1 MGAREQALWRPLVA
15 LASRAAAHADSGID
29 DLLLAKLDVLMGV
42 AWRHRERPPSALNN
56 DGAPLELCL
65 SAGPH
70 GISRRLI
77 GDPHLGLPMAQR
89 VPASLAAARH
99 LIRLTRSQAL
109 MPAFDALVAHTIP
122 TEAAE
127 QAALPAGALWLA
139 CSMDNE
145 PGFAAYTNIEWCGGA
160 EMRWQRALA
169 WLRQASAGFDDAS
182 LAPWRQHWTPFAAG
196 LEGDRP
202 DRARVKLYFR
212 LTENIPF
219 RLDMFEDVDDQVV
232 AAFCRAVIQG
242 RTLPRSGIVLSTE
255 FAIATGQLMGTKLDI
270 CGHCT
275 PRSAAEWQDA
285 LADMAA
291 TAGVVPLPVA
301 HLVPAM
307 DVAFIGIGR
316 RGNDEYRLNLYLKHQ
331 REAA

>member
-1 MGAREQALWRPLVA
+1 VGAREQALWRPLVA
-15 LASRAAAHADSGID
+15 FARAASGID

-42 AWRHRERPPSALNN
+42 AWQHRARPPSALNN

-65 SAGPH
+65 SAGKH
-70 GISRRLI
+70 GVSRRLI

-99 LIRLTRSQAL
+99 LIRLTRSTAL
-109 MPAFDALVAHTIP
+109 APAFDLLVAHTIP
-122 TEAAE
+122 PAPDE

-139 CSMDNE
+139 CSVDDE
-145 PGFAAYTNIEWCGGA
+145 PGFAAYTNIEWCGDG
-160 EMRWQRALA
+160 ELRWQRALE
-169 WLRQASAGFDDAS
+169 WLGQASTGFSDTS

-202 DRARVKLYFR
+202 DRARVKLYYR
-212 LTENIPF
+212 MTEDRPF
-219 RLDMFEDVDDQVV
+219 RRDMLAGLDDPVV
-232 AAFCRAVIQG
+232 ASFCRGVIQG
-242 RTLPRSGIVLSTE
+242 RILPRSGIVLSTE
-255 FAIATGQLMGTKLDI
+255 FAIATGHLMGMKLDI

-275 PRSAAEWQDA
+275 PRKTSEWQDFI
-285 LADMAA
+285 ADFAA
-291 TAGVVPLPVA
+291 TAEVAPLPVE
-301 HLVPAM
+301 HLVPPM

-316 RGNDEYRLNLYLKHQ
+316 RGDGDYRLNLYLKHQ